1 MPMALTYRE
10 QKGANMRRLNLLLSV
25 SALAVTT
32 PAFAQDIVFKP
43 IVEARLRYETVDQA
57 GPAPLTSSRDAD
69 AVTMRLRA
77 GGELS
82 SGPFALLVE
91 GEGTLAIDEHYN
103 SGVNGKTLYPL
114 VADPE
119 TVEANRIQIQYR
131 TKPLVVT
138 LGRQRINLD
147 DQRFVGSV
155 AWRQNEQTF
164 DALRVEYMGVKNLK
178 VDVTYAIAARTI
190 WGIDGGK
197 FGATNRP
204 TEIDGDDV
212 FVNLSYKTKLG
223 TLTGFAY
230 LVDEDEPV
238 AALLRNS
245 SQTYGARFAG
255 AVPLAGKVKLNYL
268 ASYVRQ
274 SDYRKNPVHYSADY
288 AAAELGLDVAAIK
301 LTGGYE
307 LLGSDSNA
315 TGIAGGFAFQTPFA
329 TLHKFNGWADKFL
342 TTPATGIQDYYGG
355 VAYTVPKV
363 GKMGPLVASFIY
375 HHFSSD
381 RLSIHYGDEYDAQ
394 VTLKI
399 NKHLSALVKYADY
412 ERKGIASFA
421 GDADTKKFWAQI
433 DYAL

>member
-1 MPMALTYRE
+1 MKKLCF
-10 QKGANMRRLNLLLSV
+10 LLSA
-25 SALAVTT
+25 SALSAVAT
-32 PAFAQDIVFKP
+32 PVLAQGLTLKP
-43 IVEARLRYETVDQA
+43 IVDARLRYEMVEQD
-57 GPAPLTSSRDAD
+57 GPLPLIKDREAD
-69 AVTMRLRA
+69 AVTIRMRA

-82 SGPFALLVE
+82 SGPFAFLAE
-91 GEGTLAIDEHYN
+91 AEGTLAIDEHYN

-114 VADPE
+114 VADPQN
-119 TVEANRIQIQYR
+119 VEANRVQLQYR

-138 LGRQRINLD
+138 VGRQRINLD

-155 AWRQNEQTF
+155 GWRQNEQTF
-164 DALRVEYMGVKNLK
+164 DAVRVEYMGVKNLK
-178 VDVTYAIAARTI
+178 VDLTYAIAARTI

-212 FVNLSYKTKLG
+212 FANVSYKTKYG

-230 LVDEDEPV
+230 LVDEDEAVV
-238 AALLRNS
+238 ALRRNS
-245 SQTYGARFAG
+245 SQTYGARFVG
-255 AVPLAGKVKLNYL
+255 AVPFAKKVKLSYL
-268 ASYVRQ
+268 ASYARQ
-274 SDYRKNPVHYSADY
+274 SDYAKNPVHYSADY
-288 AAAELGLDVAAIK
+288 VAGELGLDVSAFK

-307 LLGSDSNA
+307 LLGSDASA

-342 TTPATGIQDYYGG
+342 TTPATGIQDYYAGA
-355 VAYTVPKV
+355 AYTVPKV
-363 GKMGPLVASFIY
+363 GKMGPLVASFTF

-381 RLSIHYGDEYDAQ
+381 RLSIHYGDEYNAQ

-399 NKHLSALVKYADY
+399 DKHLSGLIKYADY

-433 DYAL
+433 DYSL

>member
-1 MPMALTYRE
+1 MGRISFLLSATALTVIA
-10 QKGANMRRLNLLLSV
+10 GP
-25 SALAVTT
+25 AL
-32 PAFAQDIVFKP
+32 AQDIVFKP
-43 IVEARLRYETVDQA
+43 IVEARVRYETVDQD

-69 AVTMRLRA
+69 AVTVRLRA
-77 GGELS
+77 GGEIS
-82 SGPFALLVE
+82 KGPFAFLAE
-91 GEGTLAIDEHYN
+91 GEGTLAIDENYN
-103 SGVNGKTLYPL
+103 SGVNGKTLYPV

-119 TVEANRIQIQYR
+119 NVELNRLQLQYR
-131 TKPLVVT
+131 TKPLIVT
-138 LGRQRINLD
+138 IGRQRINLD

-164 DALRVEYMGVKNLK
+164 DAVRIEYMGVKNLK
-178 VDVTYAIAARTI
+178 VDVTYAISARTI

-204 TEIDGDDV
+204 TQIDGDDIFANV
-212 FVNLSYKTKLG
+212 SYKTKYG

-230 LVDEDEPV
+230 LVDEDEAV
-238 AALLRNS
+238 AALRRNS

-255 AVPLAGKVKLNYL
+255 AMPLSKKVKLSYL
-268 ASYVRQ
+268 ASYAHQ
-274 SDYRKNPVHYSADY
+274 SDYRGNPVDYSADY
-288 AAAELGLDVAAIK
+288 AAAELGLDVAAFK

-307 LLGSDSNA
+307 LLGSDAGA

-342 TTPATGIQDYYGG
+342 TTPGTGIQDYYAG
-355 VAYTVPKV
+355 VGYTVPKI
-363 GKMGPLVASFIY
+363 GKAGPLVASFTY

-381 RLSIHYGDEYDAQ
+381 RLSIHYGDEYNAQ
-394 VTLKI
+394 VTLKLD
-399 NKHLSALVKYADY
+399 KHLSALVKYADY
-412 ERKGIASFA
+412 ERKGVASFT

>member
-1 MPMALTYRE
+1 MGRISFLLSATALTAIA
-10 QKGANMRRLNLLLSV
+10 GP
-25 SALAVTT
+25 AL
-32 PAFAQDIVFKP
+32 AQDIVFKP
-43 IVEARLRYETVDQA
+43 IIEARLRYETVDQD

-69 AVTMRLRA
+69 AVTVRLRA
-77 GGELS
+77 GGEIS
-82 SGPFALLVE
+82 KGPFAFLAE
-91 GEGTLAIDEHYN
+91 GEGTLAIDENYN
-103 SGVNGKTLYPL
+103 SGVNGKTLYPV

-119 TVEANRIQIQYR
+119 NVELNRLQLQYR
-131 TKPLVVT
+131 TKPLIVT
-138 LGRQRINLD
+138 IGRQRINLD

-164 DALRVEYMGVKNLK
+164 DAVRVEYMGVKNLK
-178 VDVTYAIAARTI
+178 VDVTYAISARTI

-204 TEIDGDDV
+204 TQIDGDDI
-212 FVNLSYKTKLG
+212 FANISYKTKYG

-230 LVDEDEPV
+230 LVDEDEAV
-238 AALLRNS
+238 AALRRNS

-255 AVPLAGKVKLNYL
+255 AMPLSKKVKLSYL
-268 ASYVRQ
+268 ASYAHQ
-274 SDYRKNPVHYSADY
+274 SDYRGNPVDYSADY
-288 AAAELGLDVAAIK
+288 AAAELGLDVAAFK

-307 LLGSDSNA
+307 LLGSDAGA

-342 TTPATGIQDYYGG
+342 TTPGTGIQDYYAG
-355 VAYTVPKV
+355 VGYTVPKI
-363 GKMGPLVASFIY
+363 GKAGPLVASFTY

-381 RLSIHYGDEYDAQ
+381 RLSIHYGDEYNAQ
-394 VTLKI
+394 VTLKLD
-399 NKHLSALVKYADY
+399 KHLSALVKYADY
-412 ERKGIASFA
+412 DRKGAASFT